1 MSEDE
6 ATSLMEKLDEFEKQ
20 KEAGAE
26 PEAATDGG
34 EDENDDDN
42 EDADAERVMIFDKL
56 SELTDRVDSVQVTL
70 VVVLVLFVFAALQ

>member
-42 EDADAERVMIFDKL
+42 EDAERVMIFDKL